1 MEKLSI
7 DIVLTDIDTCYRL
20 WLADGVLT
28 YSSAEQAGEAD
39 ATITGTK
46 TGLPALASRALTPE
60 KLAAAGI
67 EVSGDASVLAR
78 LVAVL
83 DPGDKNFAIVTP

>member
-1 MEKLSI
+1 MEKLAI
-7 DIVLTDIDTCYRL
+7 DIVLTDIDTRYRL

-46 TGLPALASRALTPE
+46 TGLPAPKTIRSFKPSAVGRGT
-60 KLAAAGI
+60 AGTAPVKVSSI
-67 EVSGDASVLAR
+67 EA
-78 LVAVL
+78 
-83 DPGDKNFAIVTP
+83 